1 MNTNNNIKINKFEF
15 LRINRLKKKFIDL
28 NLIKSVYFYRMNVK
42 NIIKTKSRSSVIL
55 PRFVN
60 LVVHDYNGKKYIPI
74 SVTNDMIGH
83 KFGEFV
89 YTRKF
94 LGHKKQNKKLVFKK
108 KLPIIESAFK
118 SFRTP
123 VEFLYLSEK
132 IKFNEKTNKSRII

>member
-1 MNTNNNIKINKFEF
+1 
-15 LRINRLKKKFIDL
+15 
-28 NLIKSVYFYRMNVK
+28 
-42 NIIKTKSRSSVIL
+42 
-55 PRFVN
+55 
-60 LVVHDYNGKKYIPI
+60 
-74 SVTNDMIGH
+74 MIGH